1 LSQGIDLILMDLNL
15 GDGIDGTE
23 AAERI
28 LEDRDIP
35 IVFVSSHT
43 EPEIVEKTEKITS
56 YGYVVK
62 NSSITVLDASIKMA
76 FKLFDAKKVAEK
88 KERLIH
94 EHEEKYRLLYEHA
107 GVGIGYYSVDGIIQ
121 SYNQV
126 AANHLGCV
134 PEDLIGK
141 SLYDLFPQAD
151 ADLFLKRLK
160 EALVSDHPVI
170 YEGLVP
176 FVSGKLYLLRTYT
189 KIMDFEGNVLG
200 VQVISQDITK
210 IKQVED
216 ELRLSKETA
225 EMLLNIAA
233 EIILSKDLDGN
244 ILLLNPAGH
253 KLLGYESPELIGR
266 NWFDLCL
273 PAEEKEKVKRYFI
286 SLAKNNVDT
295 IAMHENDIVIGSG
308 EIRTI
313 QWRNSML
320 KDRDGHPVGWFS
332 SGEDVTERK
341 KTEKALLESQERFRF
356 ALEGSE
362 LGEWDWDLKTGTLKR
377 NERWA
382 GMLGYT
388 LTEINDNLQQGVD
401 LQHPDDREA
410 AWMAVKD
417 HIEGKNGFYSIEYR
431 MRTKSG
437 SYKWIHDCGKIMERD
452 EHGKPL
458 RLCGTHADI
467 DEQKKAADRI
477 KALLAEKELILK
489 EVHHRIKN
497 NMNSIASLLSIQS
510 DTVKEQSAALA
521 LLEAVN
527 RIQSMSIL
535 YERLYKSDDYTH
547 LSTKEYL
554 SSLIHDVVD
563 NFPNRDI
570 VTVEYKLE
578 DFSLDIKCLQPLSLI
593 INELLTN
600 IMKYAFNG
608 RQNGLITVSVKKAEA
623 LVNVTIQD
631 DGNGIPESIHFENSS
646 GFGLML
652 VQALTRQLNGTVRIE
667 RDHGTR
673 IVLEFKV

>member
-1 LSQGIDLILMDLNL
+1 
-15 GDGIDGTE
+15 
-23 AAERI
+23 
-28 LEDRDIP
+28 
-35 IVFVSSHT
+35 
-43 EPEIVEKTEKITS
+43 
-56 YGYVVK
+56 
-62 NSSITVLDASIKMA
+62 
-76 FKLFDAKKVAEK
+76 
-88 KERLIH
+88 
-94 EHEEKYRLLYEHA
+94 
-107 GVGIGYYSVDGIIQ
+107 
-121 SYNQV
+121 
-126 AANHLGCV
+126 
-134 PEDLIGK
+134 
-141 SLYDLFPQAD
+141 
-151 ADLFLKRLK
+151 
-160 EALVSDHPVI
+160 
-170 YEGLVP
+170 
-176 FVSGKLYLLRTYT
+176 
-189 KIMDFEGNVLG
+189 
-200 VQVISQDITK
+200 
-210 IKQVED
+210 
-216 ELRLSKETA
+216 
-225 EMLLNIAA
+225 
-233 EIILSKDLDGN
+233 
-244 ILLLNPAGH
+244 
-253 KLLGYESPELIGR
+253 
-266 NWFDLCL
+266 
-273 PAEEKEKVKRYFI
+273 
-286 SLAKNNVDT
+286 
-295 IAMHENDIVIGSG
+295 
-308 EIRTI
+308 
-313 QWRNSML
+313 
-320 KDRDGHPVGWFS
+320 
-332 SGEDVTERK
+332 
-341 KTEKALLESQERFRF
+341 
-356 ALEGSE
+356 
-362 LGEWDWDLKTGTLKR
+362 
-377 NERWA
+377 
-382 GMLGYT
+382 
-388 LTEINDNLQQGVD
+388 
-401 LQHPDDREA
+401 
-410 AWMAVKD
+410 
-417 HIEGKNGFYSIEYR
+417 
-431 MRTKSG
+431 
-437 SYKWIHDCGKIMERD
+437 
-452 EHGKPL
+452 L

-673 IVLEFKV
+673 IVLECKV